1 MLEAV
6 PCQVSNIRTNNGIQ
20 FSNNSKNQI
29 AIYSQS
35 TRFAMICER
44 AFEKPCGCLGSHG
57 DAAPFIGAIVSAG
70 GYAGLC
76 DHRAPVRLARQGSTR
91 RLLKH
96 ALMPTGSSIT

>member
-1 MLEAV
+1 MAKLYFGVKLAKLYLLE
-6 PCQVSNIRTNNGIQ
+6 
-20 FSNNSKNQI
+20 
-29 AIYSQS
+29 YSYGTPQ
-35 TRFAMICER
+35 R
-44 AFEKPCGCLGSHG
+44 AFERPCGCLGSHG

-96 ALMPTGSSIT
+96 ALIV